1 MIPISVGSVP
11 VYSVLVVTVA
21 ARTCQFFA
29 VYYTRVY
36 LWKDAVIPSSSCSY
50 RDTEEYT
57 LGLRTWDRSLYLS
70 TPNTLPWHAP
80 FYTNRFSNIFFNQGC
95 SWVAG
100 TCFWGE
106 HQYMCTP
113 NINWRWTPIYLLQKY
128 FWCEHKY
135 ISKICCIHRFLSHWS
150 KVFSSAICTWC
161 YSLTFQCRFALQTCC
176 IITTSKLHCLTHYRC
191 LVTQQHLAELNC
203 FWPTT
208 SRDQKRQEQS
218 LSGGVS

>member
-1 MIPISVGSVP
+1 M
-11 VYSVLVVTVA
+11 
-21 ARTCQFFA
+21 
-29 VYYTRVY
+29 
-36 LWKDAVIPSSSCSY
+36 DAVISSCSCSY

-113 NINWRWTPIYLLQKY
+113 NINSRWTPIYLLQKY

-135 ISKICCIHRFLSHWS
+135 ISKICRIHLFLSHWS
-150 KVFSSAICTWC
+150 KVYILQCNLYLVLFPNLSMQICTTDLLH
-161 YSLTFQCRFALQTCC
+161 YNYIKTTLLDSLQVPRWLNSIWPNWTVFDQRPAGTRRDKSRVCLAASPNEKKKTATLL
-176 IITTSKLHCLTHYRC
+176 LHLHLTLCENHS
-191 LVTQQHLAELNC
+191 T
-203 FWPTT
+203 
-208 SRDQKRQEQS
+208 
-218 LSGGVS
+218 